1 MDPADRRLYERQEA
15 AIAQLEEERHL
26 RPWRTLEELD
36 WLLAA
41 PRVVPRSYR
50 KPPPSCGN
58 SPPFFGFIPELNNS
72 ETVSPKIV
80 KSETVFSKTVNL
92 GGKNAKPTLDKSL
105 FAFSFASLCSCKGK
119 EAKEK
124 HPPAPVP
131 TPRVGV
137 AGVQSA
143 PAPVLVPRVRSA
155 MTQLTSAPIPTPRV
169 GVAGVQSAPAPVLV
183 PRVRS
188 ATTQLTS
195 APIPTP
201 RVGVASVRQVPAPVP
216 VFCWRLWRAGPAP
229 VLVS

>member
-1 MDPADRRLYERQEA
+1 GDVIQ
-15 AIAQLEEERHL
+15 
-26 RPWRTLEELD
+26 
-36 WLLAA
+36 
-41 PRVVPRSYR
+41 V
-50 KPPPSCGN
+50 
-58 SPPFFGFIPELNNS
+58 IPELNNS

-137 AGVQSA
+137 AD
-143 PAPVLVPRVRSA
+143 
-155 MTQLTSAPIPTPRV
+155 
-169 GVAGVQSAPAPVLV
+169 VQSAPAPVLV

-229 VLVS
+229 VLSLCEPSLQSAAAFTEGSGELILPAMDYALPQPERQPERASRTSCSLSPAPPSSLPCSLELHPVIPTGSEGVVIYKKHPITN